1 MEKINKLAQEV
12 VSLLGKENKM
22 IFTAES
28 CTAGLIS
35 ASIANISGSSKVL
48 LGGVVSYDNR
58 IKQDILKVPPAT
70 LETHGAV
77 SFESAIEMS
86 KGALELSKAD
96 YVIAITGIAGPDG
109 GTPLKPVGTVYI
121 AVLSLEG
128 GWAQQFLLEGTRE
141 EIRKESVCLSLQ
153 LLLATE
159 REDDFF
165 DLRLVDAREI

>member
-1 MEKINKLAQEV
+1 
-12 VSLLGKENKM
+12 
-22 IFTAES
+22 
-28 CTAGLIS
+28 
-35 ASIANISGSSKVL
+35 
-48 LGGVVSYDNR
+48 
-58 IKQDILKVPPAT
+58 
-70 LETHGAV
+70 
-77 SFESAIEMS
+77 MS

>member
-96 YVIAITGIAGPDG
+96 YVI
-109 GTPLKPVGTVYI
+109 
-121 AVLSLEG
+121 
-128 GWAQQFLLEGTRE
+128 
-141 EIRKESVCLSLQ
+141 EIGRAHV
-153 LLLATE
+153 
-159 REDDFF
+159 
-165 DLRLVDAREI
+165 